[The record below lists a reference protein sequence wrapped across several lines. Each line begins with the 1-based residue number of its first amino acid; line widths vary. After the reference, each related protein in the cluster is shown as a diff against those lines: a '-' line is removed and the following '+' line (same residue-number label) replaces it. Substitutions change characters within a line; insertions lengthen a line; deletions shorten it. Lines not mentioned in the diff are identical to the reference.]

1 MLCKELESN
10 GMLYWSFSI
19 HRMCCILGFISL
31 KYFSWSISTVEQRSC
46 NVKVLWASSASSTD
60 FTVEV
65 TTFQLQFNCE
75 IFTFKLLNW
84 LIHHLVF
91 SIVDWEKVDLLF
103 FYYFFLFFLLSFS
116 SFFFTFFFPFSFLLF
131 HWFQLLII
139 KKRV

>member
-1 MLCKELESN
+1 MSEFVVQGIGVKRYVVLIFFNPS
-10 GMLYWSFSI
+10 YV
-19 HRMCCILGFISL
+19 CCILGFISF

-46 NVKVLWASSASSTD
+46 DVKVLWASSVSSTD

-91 SIVDWEKVDLLF
+91 SIVDWEKIHLPF
-103 FYYFFLFFLLSFS
+103 FYYPFLRFSSLSFFLFH
-116 SFFFTFFFPFSFLLF
+116 FFYFIDSNC
-131 HWFQLLII
+131 
-139 KKRV
+139 